1 MEGLGHKQYHKT
13 AQQEVSSGPVSWN
26 RQGRVWTEQ
35 MPRQEKERQWST
47 VVRAE
52 ILELTI

>member
-13 AQQEVSSGPVSWN
+13 AQQEVSSGAVSWN